1 MTGYLDE
8 PALTAAAFSDGWFR
22 TGDLARTVGDEMV
35 ELMGRS
41 KEIISRGG
49 NKVTPVEIEQVL
61 CAHPDIV
68 AAMVVGM
75 ADPVLGERIHALV
88 VMRNG
93 AAVEPSMLRR
103 FLGDKLERFKQPDAY
118 YVLDELPLGRTGK
131 ADRGCLKSMIMSGAI
146 SPLTMP
152 A

>member
-1 MTGYLDE
+1 MRASGHRC
-8 PALTAAAFSDGWFR
+8 SDG
-22 TGDLARTVGDEMV
+22 VG
-35 ELMGRS
+35 
-41 KEIISRGG
+41 I
-49 NKVTPVEIEQVL
+49 
-61 CAHPDIV
+61 
-68 AAMVVGM
+68 

-93 AAVEPSMLRR
+93 AAVEPSMLRQ

-131 ADRGCLKSMIMSGAI
+131 ADRGCLKSLIMSGAI